1 MLPTSDFP
9 ESLIMNGT
17 RGQPWLAEAAV
28 KNLVS
33 NIVSLPPNPAPCPPA
48 VSTTTIPS
56 ATVAHPPVPTLSTA
70 VVQAHSLKSTM
81 TSFIGPM
88 ENSQPDGSNP
98 SRRLQRRCPI
108 CFPAQRPAG
117 FDK

>member
-1 MLPTSDFP
+1 MYR
-9 ESLIMNGT
+9 SLQT
-17 RGQPWLAEAAV
+17 ALQYYQLAEAAV

-33 NIVSLPPNPAPCPPA
+33 NIISMPPNPAPCPPA

-56 ATVAHPPVPTLSTA
+56 VTVANPPVPTLSTA
-70 VVQAHSLKSTM
+70 FVRAQSLKSTM

-88 ENSQPDGSNP
+88 EDSQPDGSSP
-98 SRRLQRRCPI
+98 SRRLQRLCPI
-108 CFPAQRPAG
+108 CFPAQHPAG